1 MRSIPNC
8 LAKSGRF
15 NGVSSSS
22 LHSSLSAAVPATG
35 LIGVS
40 SDPLSLD
47 YPDLFAPLKTS
58 AAACISSVLVVTA
71 LFAHFRPFQWEF
83 FLLRLFKLFPFLK
96 KVKPKISKVIVAVFV
111 ALLTNQEVQL
121 QNSLLVDFRS
131 ITKGFWSTVDNVI
144 VHYLRCISPSATAS
158 SLHMFHGFGANSLS
172 WQPIMK
178 LFGIGSVSAVAHDI
192 PGFGF
197 NPRKR
202 SVPNSV
208 SYPIIYRP
216 LWNAR
221 ASLILGDNLVVDE
234 LGIRTSP
241 SENPVILMGHSMGSV
256 ASMAAAAAVLYDSI
270 QTADNSDNLINKS
283 TSSITNKRS
292 VTLVLVDP
300 ALSFSPEQK
309 GKSPLRSPNNSMDP
323 RPNSM
328 QNSLNILQKVA
339 TAVRDSELVPNVKP
353 KPFGAIS
360 FLVGCISSI
369 LQLPMKIMLRR
380 CVHTNW
386 LWQKGLTFS
395 NGEIGQTKK
404 EDIFRYKLA
413 SMAKAFD
420 TDFIDFAEA
429 QKGPVSSVGGAS
441 FASCIIVPGVTQ
453 EDLLASLVDLGCRVV
468 ILHGTADRVIPYST
482 SVKMVQLVQQALNL
496 TPLSPGIQLVPLK
509 GFGHVPNEED
519 PDIFL
524 QNLRE
529 IGIIL

>member
-1 MRSIPNC
+1 MRLFPNC
-8 LAKSGRF
+8 LAKLGRF

-35 LIGVS
+35 LIGAS

-47 YPDLFAPLKTS
+47 YPDLFAPLKTT
-58 AAACISSVLVVTA
+58 AAACLSFALVVTV

-121 QNSLLVDFRS
+121 QDSLLVDFRT

-144 VHYLRCISPSATAS
+144 MHYLRCISPSATAS

-178 LFGIGSVSAVAHDI
+178 LFGIGCVSAVAHDI

-197 NPRKR
+197 NPRVR
-202 SVPNSV
+202 TVPDSV
-208 SYPIIYRP
+208 SYPTIYRP

-221 ASLILGDNLVVDE
+221 ASLILGDNLVVNE
-234 LGIRTSP
+234 LGKRTS
-241 SENPVILMGHSMGSV
+241 SRENPVILMGHSMGSIG
-256 ASMAAAAAVLYDSI
+256 SIAAAAAVLYDSI
-270 QTADNSDNLINKS
+270 QTTDSADSLDNKDVS
-283 TSSITNKRS
+283 VTNKRS

-300 ALSFSPEQK
+300 ALTFSAEQK
-309 GKSPLRSPNNSMDP
+309 GKSPLKSQNNSTDP
-323 RPNSM
+323 GPNSK
-328 QNSLNILQKVA
+328 QNSLNILEKVA
-339 TAVRDSELVPNVKP
+339 TAVRNSELVPDVKP
-353 KPFGAIS
+353 KKFGAIS
-360 FLVGCISSI
+360 FLVGSVSSI
-369 LQLPMKIMLRR
+369 LQLPMKIILRR
-380 CVHTNW
+380 FVHTDW

-395 NGEIGQTKK
+395 NGEIGQISK

-453 EDLLASLVDLGCRVV
+453 EDLLASLVDLGCKVV
-468 ILHGTADRVIPYST
+468 ILHGTVDRVIPYKS
-482 SVKMVQLVQQALNL
+482 SVKMVQLVQQALDL

-509 GFGHVPNEED
+509 GFGHCPHEED
-519 PDIFL
+519 PNFFL
-524 QNLRE
+524 KNLAE

>member
-1 MRSIPNC
+1 MRLFPNC
-8 LAKSGRF
+8 LAKLGRF

-22 LHSSLSAAVPATG
+22 LHSSLSDAVPATG
-35 LIGVS
+35 LIGAS

-47 YPDLFAPLKTS
+47 YPDLFAPLKTT
-58 AAACISSVLVVTA
+58 AAVCISFALVVTA

-121 QNSLLVDFRS
+121 QNSLLVDFRT

-144 VHYLRCISPSATAS
+144 MHYLRCISPSATAS

-172 WQPIMK
+172 WRPIMK

-197 NPRKR
+197 NPRVR
-202 SVPNSV
+202 SVPDSV
-208 SYPIIYRP
+208 SHPIIYRP

-234 LGIRTSP
+234 LGIRTS
-241 SENPVILMGHSMGSV
+241 SRENPVILMGHSMGSIG
-256 ASMAAAAAVLYDSI
+256 SLAAAAAVLYDSI
-270 QTADNSDNLINKS
+270 QTADSTDPLNNKDIS
-283 TSSITNKRS
+283 VSNKRS

-300 ALSFSPEQK
+300 ALTFSPGQK
-309 GKSPLRSPNNSMDP
+309 GKSLLKSQNNSMDP
-323 RPNSM
+323 GSNSK
-328 QNSLNILQKVA
+328 QNSLNILEKVA
-339 TAVRDSELVPNVKP
+339 TAVRNSELVPDVKP
-353 KPFGAIS
+353 KKLGAIS
-360 FLVGCISSI
+360 YLVGCVSSI
-369 LQLPMKIMLRR
+369 LQLPMKIILRR
-380 CVHTNW
+380 FVHTNW

-395 NGEIGQTKK
+395 NGEIGQISKD
-404 EDIFRYKLA
+404 DIFRYKLA

-453 EDLLASLVDLGCRVV
+453 EDLLASLVDLGCKVV
-468 ILHGTADRVIPYST
+468 ILHGTVDRVIPYKS
-482 SVKMVQLVQQALNL
+482 SVKMVQLVQQALDL

-509 GFGHVPNEED
+509 GFGHCPHEED
-519 PDIFL
+519 PNFFL